1 MKLPSSIKL
10 GHFTINIKPI
20 DADVAAGISEE
31 GSFQA
36 TTRTIYIDNSI
47 IERGGADLANVLLH
61 ELLHVSYYKNNFNS
75 NSTEEDLVNGFSNDI
90 TELLPRTDLLTIINK
105 ILKGKKIYIPE
116 RPGEPRCTFA
126 DISKI
131 KKQVI
136 LN

>member
-1 MKLPSSIKL
+1 MVKELKPSLFLLEILFMKLPSSIKL

-47 IERGGADLANVLLH
+47 IERGGADLANVILH

-90 TELLPRTDLLTIINK
+90 TELLTRTDLLTIINK
-105 ILKGKKIYIPE
+105 ILKGKK
-116 RPGEPRCTFA
+116 
-126 DISKI
+126 
-131 KKQVI
+131 
-136 LN
+136 

>member
-61 ELLHVSYYKNNFNS
+61 ELLHVSYYKNNFNN
-75 NSTEEDLVNGFSNDI
+75 NSSEEDLVNGFSNDI
-90 TELLPRTDLLTIINK
+90 TELLTRTDLLTIINK
-105 ILKGKKIYIPE
+105 ILKGKK
-116 RPGEPRCTFA
+116 
-126 DISKI
+126 
-131 KKQVI
+131 
-136 LN
+136 

>member
-47 IERGGADLANVLLH
+47 IENHLFLPL
-61 ELLHVSYYKNNFNS
+61 F
-75 NSTEEDLVNGFSNDI
+75 VN
-90 TELLPRTDLLTIINK
+90 
-105 ILKGKKIYIPE
+105 
-116 RPGEPRCTFA
+116 
-126 DISKI
+126 
-131 KKQVI
+131 
-136 LN
+136 